1 MKRIISIAAITAS
14 FIFAAPLA
22 SALNPAEKIAQQKV
36 YDYLKSNRYQ
46 VEIDNEDGSVNF
58 MSKTNEFYYVTF
70 KGLNGGILY
79 TLHAKSLKLDNPN
92 RSAEQQAMDRENA
105 VITANYMNIANPYK
119 TYVQGSKIE
128 FAFPIFAQTG
138 DEYVKIL
145 ERLITSM
152 AKSKDSFSSFERKAK
167 AYTDSIHKA
176 WKNGGADRIVLAQP
190 VESSSLKTVTIMNA
204 ADPMFRNVNSG
215 NTVLS
220 NYGSPLKKSELQF
233 VQPKITVLGVSKGT
247 AIISMDIIAPN
258 GKVIVPTVDS
268 ERTLIQEIDVDKK
281 PKEVELI
288 PFGTSD
294 PNFWQEGEYTVEFYD
309 GDKLLEKTA
318 FYVSKN

>member
-1 MKRIISIAAITAS
+1 MKRIISIVAIAAS
-14 FIFAAPLA
+14 FTFVAPMV
-22 SALNPAEKIAQQKV
+22 SALNSAEKIAQQKV

-58 MSKTNEFYYVTF
+58 MSKTNEFYYITF

-79 TLHAKSLKLDNPN
+79 TLHAKSWKLDN

-105 VITANYMNIANPYK
+105 VVTANYMNIAKPYK
-119 TYVQGSKIE
+119 TYVQGNKIE

-138 DEYVKIL
+138 EEYVKIL

-167 AYTDSIHKA
+167 AYTDSIHKS
-176 WKNGGADRIVLAQP
+176 WKNGGVDRIVLAQP
-190 VESSSLKTVTIMNA
+190 VERAAMNTVSIMNVV
-204 ADPMFRNVNSG
+204 DPMFRNVNSG

-220 NYGSPLKKSELQF
+220 NYGTPLKKSDLQF
-233 VQPKITVLGVSKGT
+233 VETKISVLGVSKGK
-247 AIISMDIIAPN
+247 AIIGMNIIAPN
-258 GKVIVPTVDS
+258 GKLIVPSTDAK
-268 ERTLIQEIDVDKK
+268 RTLLQEIDVDKK
-281 PKEVELI
+281 PKEVILN

-294 PNFWQEGEYTVEFYD
+294 PKFWQDGEYTVEFYD
-309 GDKLLEKTA
+309 GDKLLEKTS